1 VLLRRTAS
9 LAATASTQDRAG
21 FANFGERRAA
31 DAANDHER
39 RRSHCS
45 SWILDARPG
54 RSALSSRIGER
65 NRAMA
70 TSISKDSVSAL
81 TEVIGMIKL
90 IDQMDKKIQ
99 SKYSVAY
106 DGLGGAIKDES
117 DDEIE
122 LFLPQLTKVVEDIDR
137 CIHSIKGA
145 LGLLAQLRKD
155 EALMESKATQI
166 NALLPHIVKT
176 QNKLV
181 GQLKDADKRKMEAYK
196 AADAAKT
203 GTKSALADLASLKDE
218 GADLMKKVDSASLE
232 SSKLDDAARKAFG
245 ERNQKVLTET
255 RLRLIALTEFGVPI
269 LELRSKVTKFT
280 KQYPKLDGKMEG
292 DVEWLLA
299 TMDRGDS
306 TMKKIN
312 QIVKDL
318 ITLGQVKKAD
328 PVKAAAA
335 LKVSDKKD
343 IAELSRILNQPQPDL
358 EKALNALARK
368 YKSTGSAWIALL
380 ERAGVI

>member
-1 VLLRRTAS
+1 
-9 LAATASTQDRAG
+9 
-21 FANFGERRAA
+21 
-31 DAANDHER
+31 
-39 RRSHCS
+39 
-45 SWILDARPG
+45 
-54 RSALSSRIGER
+54 
-65 NRAMA
+65 MA

-245 ERNQKVLTET
+245 ER
-255 RLRLIALTEFGVPI
+255 PI
-269 LELRSKVTKFT
+269 
-280 KQYPKLDGKMEG
+280 Y
-292 DVEWLLA
+292 
-299 TMDRGDS
+299 
-306 TMKKIN
+306 
-312 QIVKDL
+312 
-318 ITLGQVKKAD
+318 
-328 PVKAAAA
+328 
-335 LKVSDKKD
+335 
-343 IAELSRILNQPQPDL
+343 
-358 EKALNALARK
+358 
-368 YKSTGSAWIALL
+368 
-380 ERAGVI
+380 